1 MKTIDEDIKNGTF
14 RQCYLLYGE
23 ETYLKNQYRDKL
35 MRAAAA
41 QGDTMNVSSFE
52 GKDVSPAAL
61 VDLAETLPFFAERRV
76 ILVQDSGFFKNSND
90 KITDYLSDISPSTC
104 LIFVESEVDKR
115 TKAFK
120 AAKKAG
126 AAAEFGIQKEA
137 LITRWILGRL
147 AKEHKKITR
156 DTMQFF
162 IARTG
167 FDMGNIDKELEKLL
181 CYTLGNDVIE
191 TADVA
196 AVVTARLENR
206 IFEMVDAIAGHRQAK
221 ALELY
226 SDLLALKE
234 APMRIL
240 YLLIRQFR
248 ILAETKELAA
258 KGCGASE
265 IAQKIKVPEFAARKN
280 MAQAKGFLGQ
290 GLLLALKDG
299 AELEEAVK
307 TGRINDKIAVEILI
321 VKYSEG
327 MSH

>member
-1 MKTIDEDIKNGTF
+1 
-14 RQCYLLYGE
+14 
-23 ETYLKNQYRDKL
+23 
-35 MRAAAA
+35 
-41 QGDTMNVSSFE
+41 
-52 GKDVSPAAL
+52 
-61 VDLAETLPFFAERRV
+61 
-76 ILVQDSGFFKNSND
+76 
-90 KITDYLSDISPSTC
+90 
-104 LIFVESEVDKR
+104 
-115 TKAFK
+115 
-120 AAKKAG
+120 
-126 AAAEFGIQKEA
+126 
-137 LITRWILGRL
+137 
-147 AKEHKKITR
+147 
-156 DTMQFF
+156 
-162 IARTG
+162 
-167 FDMGNIDKELEKLL
+167 
-181 CYTLGNDVIE
+181 
-191 TADVA
+191 
-196 AVVTARLENR
+196 
-206 IFEMVDAIAGHRQAK
+206 MVDAIAGHRQAK

>member
-52 GKDVSPAAL
+52 GKDVSPAGL

-156 DTMQFF
+156 DTMQ
-162 IARTG
+162 
-167 FDMGNIDKELEKLL
+167 
-181 CYTLGNDVIE
+181 
-191 TADVA
+191 
-196 AVVTARLENR
+196 
-206 IFEMVDAIAGHRQAK
+206 
-221 ALELY
+221 
-226 SDLLALKE
+226 
-234 APMRIL
+234 
-240 YLLIRQFR
+240 
-248 ILAETKELAA
+248 
-258 KGCGASE
+258 
-265 IAQKIKVPEFAARKN
+265 
-280 MAQAKGFLGQ
+280 
-290 GLLLALKDG
+290 
-299 AELEEAVK
+299 
-307 TGRINDKIAVEILI
+307 
-321 VKYSEG
+321 
-327 MSH
+327 